1 MLKPYKGLM
10 LAMLVL
16 GLGMQPIGAYAEN
29 NDGVTTTVGKAPRA
43 LQSYVQNDA
52 GLSDATVNKLDELL
66 TKFAQSGA
74 MDKSQEGIT
83 SMRLVATDTLD
94 NLDSYWTEHQMGQTQ
109 FQREILVF
117 VNPTSGQYKVK
128 LGEGWLGTSL
138 NQDVLKEVLQPTYSG
153 SKVVDLVTDLIG
165 VAGLNVAL
173 PEDLVNTVDRMRK
186 PVETLTPKVEKA
198 IEKIEKSE
206 EASRAKAANKV
217 AKKSATKDVSSS
229 ADRGTFFL
237 GTAAGG
243 VGMLLIV
250 TLSRIV
256 RGKGEGK
263 S

>member
-10 LAMLVL
+10 LAMLAL

-29 NDGVTTTVGKAPRA
+29 NTSVTTTVDKAQRA

-66 TKFAQSGA
+66 ALFAQSGA
-74 MDKSQEGIT
+74 MDKSQEGIA
-83 SMRLVATDTLD
+83 SMRLVATDKLD
-94 NLDSYWTEHQMGQTQ
+94 NLDSYWTAHQMDQTQ

-128 LGEGWLGTSL
+128 LGKGWLGTSL
-138 NQDVLKEVLQPTYSG
+138 NQGVLKEVLQPTYSG

-173 PEDLVNTVDRMRK
+173 PEGLVNTVDRMRK
-186 PVETLTPKVEKA
+186 PVEKLTPKVEKA
-198 IEKIEKSE
+198 IKKIEKSE
-206 EASRAKAANKV
+206 EASRAKAASKV
-217 AKKSATKDVSSS
+217 AKKSATKGVSSS
-229 ADRGTFFL
+229 ADRGIFFL
-237 GTAAGG
+237 GAAAGG
-243 VGMLLIV
+243 VGMLLMV
-250 TLSRIV
+250 ALSRIV
-256 RGKGEGK
+256 RGKSKGK